1 MKQTL
6 HTSRRAFKLA
16 LLCLM
21 AFVTWGGNYCIAQET
36 AYKTLSFPDGNSK
49 RVQSYTDTWSA
60 TISGFTWEI
69 VKFNNNNSGWKFIR
83 AGSKKN
89 ASVAKIKNETPFD
102 RAIGKVVVDIAEI
115 ENTQIKNIN
124 SIKFEVSSDG
134 FQTID
139 QTITITS
146 DFNNIEKHTFVV
158 SNPRVGQYFRLT
170 FDLKQG
176 SGNGFVQINKVEYY
190 EDASNKTA
198 TSLSFDAPSYTISK
212 DQTLQQ
218 RPTLKADEQT
228 LSGKTITWSSDNEK
242 VATVD
247 VATGIVT
254 GVGLGKAKITAKFA
268 GDDEYKSSTASY
280 EIIVKG
286 APALSFPEAS
296 YNIFANDKFAAP
308 KLTKSPA
315 DVVVT
320 YSSSDEKVATVEAS
334 TGEVTIVG
342 AGTAKITA
350 TSQVTDVYEEAQAS
364 YDLVVTKFTPKL
376 SFPQTSYTIEM
387 GDAFSAPKLGGLP
400 EGVTPVYTSSK
411 EEVATVDEATGKV
424 NIVGVGTTTITVTS
438 PETGIYEGATAS
450 YVLTVNRATT
460 RKVTFDFANQVD
472 VSNIEEDGVCLKFE
486 KAGSQNEPYWNAS
499 GHIRFY
505 KLSVITITANSNIKN
520 VKFEFVGADKIKSAV
535 TNPGNYA
542 ANVWNFS
549 DVKAKTGTLK
559 NNGSVAKIKKI
570 IVTTELPTSVGTIT
584 IATPEG
590 FGTYYNSNSYILPEG
605 LTAFGYTKANTDGT
619 LVKTEEFTGG
629 DVVPANAA
637 LVVKGNEGDY
647 ECYATDQVATKTLEG
662 NLLKG
667 VAKATTVEKAEG
679 FKRYVLT
686 TVNNVLGFYRTKSG
700 NIKVPANRAY
710 LELTEA
716 QAQAVS
722 FFQLDGETTGIENAT
737 ATTKEAPK
745 AIYTLSG
752 VRLKA
757 TTTQGLP
764 AGAYVVN
771 GKVVIVK

>member
-1 MKQTL
+1 
-6 HTSRRAFKLA
+6 
-16 LLCLM
+16 M

-247 VATGIVT
+247 AATGIVT

-350 TSQVTDVYEEAQAS
+350 TSQVTDVYEVASAS

-387 GDAFSAPKLGGLP
+387 GDAFSAPKLGELP

-486 KAGSQNEPYWNAS
+486 KAGSQNEPYWNTS

-505 KLSVITITANSNIKN
+505 KLSVMTITANSNIKN

-584 IATPEG
+584 IAAPEG

-605 LTAFGYTKANTDGT
+605 LTAFGYTKANTNGT

-637 LVVKGNEGDY
+637 LVVKGNRGDY
-647 ECYATDQVATKTLEG
+647 ECFATDQAATKTLEG

-667 VAKATTVEKAEG
+667 VAAETTITKTEG

>member
-1 MKQTL
+1 
-6 HTSRRAFKLA
+6 
-16 LLCLM
+16 M

-36 AYKTLSFPDGNSK
+36 AYKTLSFPDDNKNNNNAGAYTETWTAKIGNFSWK
-49 RVQSYTDTWSA
+49 ITN
-60 TISGFTWEI
+60 
-69 VKFNNNNSGWKFIR
+69 FNNNSWNNNWTYIK
-83 AGSKKN
+83 AGRQKV
-89 ASVAKIKNETPFD
+89 ASVAKIDNTTPFD
-102 RAIGKVVVDIAEI
+102 KAIGKIVVEVKDDVDAGLV
-115 ENTQIKNIN
+115 N
-124 SIKFEVSSDG
+124 SICLQVASDAGFSNVIETVELKSYKMTDFVFNVSAP
-134 FQTID
+134 QA
-139 QTITITS
+139 
-146 DFNNIEKHTFVV
+146 NL
-158 SNPRVGQYFRLT
+158 YYRLK
-170 FDLKQG
+170 FDLKKG
-176 SGNGFVQINKVEYY
+176 DKKKNGFLQVNKVEYY

-198 TSLSFDAPSYTISK
+198 TSLSFDAPSYEISK

-218 RPTLKADEQT
+218 LPTLKAGEQT
-228 LSGKTITWSSDNEK
+228 LSSKTITWSSDNEN

-247 VATGIVT
+247 ENGTVT
-254 GVGLGKAKITAKFA
+254 GVGLGKANITAKFA
-268 GDDEYKSSTASY
+268 GDDTYKTSKASY
-280 EIIVKG
+280 EIKVKG
-286 APALSFPEAS
+286 APELSFPKES
-296 YNIFANDKFAAP
+296 YNIIANEVFTTP
-308 KLTKSPA
+308 VLTKSPA

-320 YSSSDEKVATVEAS
+320 YSSSDEKVATVDAS

-505 KLSVITITANSNIKN
+505 KLSVMTITANSNIKN

-570 IVTTELPTSVGTIT
+570 IVTTELPTSVGTIS

-605 LTAFGYTKANTDGT
+605 LTAFGYTTANTNGT
-619 LVKTEEFTGG
+619 LVKTDEFTGG

-637 LVVKGNEGDY
+637 LVVKGNEGEY
-647 ECYATDQVATKTLEG
+647 ECFATDQAATKTLEG

-667 VAKATTVEKAEG
+667 VAKAMTVEKTEG
-679 FKRYVLT
+679 IKRYVLT
-686 TVNNVLGFYRTKSG
+686 TVNGMLGFYQTKSG
-700 NIKVPANRAY
+700 NIKMPANRAY
-710 LELTEA
+710 LELTKA

-757 TTTQGLP
+757 TTTKGLP